1 MKKLYKIVFSFI
13 NTCLVALMVITL
25 VNTDLQSKNIIVNN
39 QNNQKLVNSN
49 QLTKETVTVTIK
61 EHKEEQKKVVVVKQ
75 ENQNTPQAKN
85 ETIKSDK
92 KQTESKKVEE
102 KKETKIEQKKET
114 PVIKEEITKY
124 NVLETFTGTL
134 SAYGTDCSG
143 CSTRTS
149 SGFDISK
156 SIYYNDKKYGNVRIL
171 AGDRKYPYG
180 TIVNLK
186 LSDKTEMKGIV
197 LDRGGDIGIGKKFQ
211 FDILL
216 NSQKEAYKFGTKKN
230 TTFEILRL
238 GY

>member
-13 NTCLVALMVITL
+13 NTCLVALMAITL
-25 VNTDLQSKNIIVNN
+25 VNTDLQSKIIIVNN
-39 QNNQKLVNSN
+39 QNKQKLVNSN

-61 EHKEEQKKVVVVKQ
+61 EHKEEQKKVIVVKQ
-75 ENQNTPQAKN
+75 EDQNTPRAKK
-85 ETIKSDK
+85 EIIKSDK
-92 KQTESKKVEE
+92 KQAESKKIEE
-102 KKETKIEQKKET
+102 KKKET

-134 SAYGTDCSG
+134 SAYGADCSG

-156 SIYYNDKKYGNVRIL
+156 SIYYNDKKHGNVRIL

-186 LSDKTEMKGIV
+186 LSDKTEIKGIV

-216 NSQKEAYKFGTKKN
+216 NSQKEAYKFGTRKN

>member
-13 NTCLVALMVITL
+13 NTCLVALMAITL
-25 VNTDLQSKNIIVNN
+25 VNTDLQSKIIIVNN
-39 QNNQKLVNSN
+39 QNKQKLVNSN

-61 EHKEEQKKVVVVKQ
+61 EHKEEQKKVIVVKQ
-75 ENQNTPQAKN
+75 EDQNTPRAKK

-92 KQTESKKVEE
+92 KQAESKKIEE
-102 KKETKIEQKKET
+102 KKKET

-134 SAYGTDCSG
+134 SAYGADCSG

-156 SIYYNDKKYGNVRIL
+156 SIYYNDKKHGNVRIL

-186 LSDKTEMKGIV
+186 LSDKTEIKGIV

-216 NSQKEAYKFGTKKN
+216 NSQKEAYKFGTRKN

>member
-13 NTCLVALMVITL
+13 NTCLVALMAITL
-25 VNTDLQSKNIIVNN
+25 VNTDLQGKNIIVNN
-39 QNNQKLVNSN
+39 QNKQKLVNSN
-49 QLTKETVTVTIK
+49 QLTKEAVTVTIK

-75 ENQNTPQAKN
+75 ENQNTPQAKK

-102 KKETKIEQKKET
+102 KKET

-134 SAYGTDCSG
+134 SAYGADCSG

-186 LSDKTEMKGIV
+186 LSDKTEIKGIV

-216 NSQKEAYKFGTKKN
+216 NSQKEAYKFGTRKN

>member
-13 NTCLVALMVITL
+13 NTCLVALMAITL

-39 QNNQKLVNSN
+39 QNKQKLVNSN

-61 EHKEEQKKVVVVKQ
+61 EHKEEQKKVIVVKQ
-75 ENQNTPQAKN
+75 EDQNTPRAKK

-92 KQTESKKVEE
+92 KQAESKK
-102 KKETKIEQKKET
+102 IEGKKKET

-134 SAYGTDCSG
+134 SAYGADCSG

-186 LSDKTEMKGIV
+186 LSDKKEMKGIV

-216 NSQKEAYKFGTKKN
+216 NSQKEAYKFGTRKN

>member
-13 NTCLVALMVITL
+13 NTCLVTLMAITL

-39 QNNQKLVNSN
+39 QNKQKLVNSN

-61 EHKEEQKKVVVVKQ
+61 EHREEQKKVIVVKQ
-75 ENQNTPQAKN
+75 EDQNTPRAKK

-92 KQTESKKVEE
+92 KQAESKKIEE
-102 KKETKIEQKKET
+102 KKKET

-134 SAYGTDCSG
+134 SAYGADCPG

-186 LSDKTEMKGIV
+186 LSDKTEIKGIV
-197 LDRGGDIGIGKKFQ
+197 LDRGGNIGIGKKFQ

-216 NSQKEAYKFGTKKN
+216 NSQKEAYKFGTRKN

>member
-13 NTCLVALMVITL
+13 NTCLVTLMAITL

-39 QNNQKLVNSN
+39 QNKQKLVNSN

-61 EHKEEQKKVVVVKQ
+61 EHKEEQKKVIVVKQ
-75 ENQNTPQAKN
+75 EDQNTPRAKK

-92 KQTESKKVEE
+92 KQAESKKIEE
-102 KKETKIEQKKET
+102 KKKET
-114 PVIKEEITKY
+114 SVIKEEITKY

-134 SAYGTDCSG
+134 SAYGADCPG

-186 LSDKTEMKGIV
+186 LSDKTEIKGIV
-197 LDRGGDIGIGKKFQ
+197 LDRGGNIGIGKKFQ

-216 NSQKEAYKFGTKKN
+216 NSQKEAYKFGTRKN